1 MSAFTVGTVGENP
14 FIEGPPGETLLHTGN
29 DVIMVL
35 EECFAVPTH
44 AVLLY
49 AENLPSAFFDVSS
62 KQAGEFL
69 QKLRNYDIQVAV
81 VDTGAGATGSQRYSE
96 LMAAE
101 RRDGAFRMFET
112 REDAVAWLTA

>member
-1 MSAFTVGTVGENP
+1 MTAFTVGTSGQGT
-14 FIEGPPGETLLHTGN
+14 FIEGPPGEALLHNGN

-62 KQAGEFL
+62 TQAGDFL
-69 QKLRNYDIQVAV
+69 QKLRNYDIRVAV
-81 VDTGAGATGSQRYSE
+81 VETGGVASGSQRYGE

-101 RRDGAFRMFET
+101 RRDGAFRMFDS
-112 REDAVAWLTA
+112 REGAVAWLTI